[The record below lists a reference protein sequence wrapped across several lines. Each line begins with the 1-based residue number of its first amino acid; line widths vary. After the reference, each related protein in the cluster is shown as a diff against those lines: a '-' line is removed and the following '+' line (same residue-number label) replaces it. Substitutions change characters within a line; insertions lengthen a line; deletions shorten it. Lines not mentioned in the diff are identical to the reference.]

1 MPKLP
6 GWVAK
11 TSSAPPPSARTT
23 PCSSFGRA
31 RSPTYPAALSDAAS
45 VIPSESPI
53 PVVGR
58 PRCRSIQARASAS
71 VPPVPATTHAVA
83 PAVHGRSATTP
94 SVSVGTGYSRDGATV
109 RLRLQSP
116 RVGIRVGM
124 RSGARMR
131 AEVRLAHVVGRDVRV
146 HLRRLDRGVAEHL
159 LDASQVGAAL
169 DEMRGEGVP
178 QGVRR
183 HVLL

>member
-31 RSPTYPAALSDAAS
+31 RSPTYPTAVSDAAS
-45 VIPSESPI
+45 VIPSESP
-53 PVVGR
+53 
-58 PRCRSIQARASAS
+58 
-71 VPPVPATTHAVA
+71 
-83 PAVHGRSATTP
+83 
-94 SVSVGTGYSRDGATV
+94 
-109 RLRLQSP
+109 
-116 RVGIRVGM
+116 IRVGM

-183 HVLL
+183 HVLLDADAAGVVADELEHGLPGDAAAAVGQEEHVAALHSPEVLAAALEVRQRCVDCALSHRNDALL